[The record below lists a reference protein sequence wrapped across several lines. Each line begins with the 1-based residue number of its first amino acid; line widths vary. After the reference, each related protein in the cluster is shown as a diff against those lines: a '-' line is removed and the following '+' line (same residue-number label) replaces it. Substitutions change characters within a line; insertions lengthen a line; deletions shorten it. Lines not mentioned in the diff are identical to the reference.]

1 MSTLSCMGALS
12 QGSSDGTL
20 GNAGGVN
27 TKEPYINGGGAPE
40 PWAEARWCVMGGR
53 GWQAE
58 RSSCAEPPGG
68 TMAAQHLDFPL
79 LKVGIHFPCAVALC
93 LRWRVGEPGAAP
105 WSLRRMPMETAGPL
119 RMLRGR
125 PWSPGFPERLGPCVS
140 PPSGPVASG
149 G

>member
-1 MSTLSCMGALS
+1 MSTLSCLGALS

-58 RSSCAEPPGG
+58 RSSCADKFSHTLKFYGLEV
-68 TMAAQHLDFPL
+68 QH
-79 LKVGIHFPCAVALC
+79 VNG
-93 LRWRVGEPGAAP
+93 
-105 WSLRRMPMETAGPL
+105 
-119 RMLRGR
+119 
-125 PWSPGFPERLGPCVS
+125 
-140 PPSGPVASG
+140 SG
-149 G
+149 GGWGMIQPLIVK

>member
-1 MSTLSCMGALS
+1 MGALS

-27 TKEPYINGGGAPE
+27 TKEPYINGGGASE
-40 PWAEARWCVMGGR
+40 PWAEARWCVMGRR

-79 LKVGIHFPCAVALC
+79 LKVGIHFPCAVALFAVAC
-93 LRWRVGEPGAAP
+93 RGA
-105 WSLRRMPMETAGPL
+105 WGSSVESLRMPMETAGPL